1 MTHRAVF
8 DQQGLIQALAEYLNA
23 RERDHPA
30 PGQLA
35 RLEIRPNEVILT
47 WETPHHAGPTQIE
60 TN

>member
-35 RLEIRPNEVILT
+35 RLEIRHSEIILT
-47 WETPHHAGPTQIE
+47 WSEE
-60 TN
+60 KKE